1 MTPAPLHRRAFTLIE
16 LLVVIAIIAILI
28 GLLLPAVQK
37 VREAASRMK
46 CQNHLK
52 QLALAFHNYHEANS
66 AFPSGRTGPPGSTS
80 QERLS
85 ALVYIT
91 PYIEQSNLQ
100 NLIFTVPQTYG
111 TTTYT
116 SVPVPWDQNYD
127 PWGKAFQ
134 MPNMHCPSDTPRY
147 DARGGRTGEIAS
159 TSYAVC
165 WGDFVSNTGLSG
177 TYKPRGLFG
186 WNSKIRVTDV
196 TDGTSNSIMMS
207 ERTFR
212 MGPRTI
218 LGNAAIGVTNVANN
232 PSECL
237 LTVNRATGEYNPN
250 VLLNVYYAGVRWNDG
265 SAEFTGFNTILP
277 PNSPTC
283 YTGGNATTSGSN
295 TPGLFSAQSRH
306 TGGVNASFADGS
318 VRFVR
323 ETINAGNQG
332 APEQLSGPSPYGTWG
347 ALGTINGG
355 EVFGDF

>member
-1 MTPAPLHRRAFTLIE
+1 
-16 LLVVIAIIAILI
+16 
-28 GLLLPAVQK
+28 
-37 VREAASRMK
+37 
-46 CQNHLK
+46 
-52 QLALAFHNYHEANS
+52 
-66 AFPSGRTGPPGSTS
+66 
-80 QERLS
+80 
-85 ALVYIT
+85 
-91 PYIEQSNLQ
+91 
-100 NLIFTVPQTYG
+100 
-111 TTTYT
+111 
-116 SVPVPWDQNYD
+116 
-127 PWGKAFQ
+127 
-134 MPNMHCPSDTPRY
+134 
-147 DARGGRTGEIAS
+147 
-159 TSYAVC
+159 
-165 WGDFVSNTGLSG
+165 VSNTGLSG